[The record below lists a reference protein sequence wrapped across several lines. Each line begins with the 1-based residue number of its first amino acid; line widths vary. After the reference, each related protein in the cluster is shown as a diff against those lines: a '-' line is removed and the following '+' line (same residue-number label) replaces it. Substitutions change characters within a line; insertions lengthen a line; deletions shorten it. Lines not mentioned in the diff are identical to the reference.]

1 MTTFNNKIIQ
11 NLREIGALLKAQHA
25 NHFRCQA
32 YLNAAETIEK
42 SSIDLRL
49 LFEEQ
54 GIQGLIN
61 LPTIGEGIAHLIEE
75 FITTGRMSQ
84 LENLQGASDPVALFQ
99 LIPTVGKG
107 LAERIHDDLHIET
120 FASLENAVYTGKL
133 NKISGLGKKRQQA
146 IEDWLLINFTD
157 RNRKLRTYSNVLS
170 ENKEEPS
177 IELLLNLDTE
187 YRDKANAGELPLIA
201 PKRFNPENKAW
212 LPIWHTKKTD
222 WNFTVIYSNTL
233 RAHKL
238 NRIYDWVII
247 LFYDSHHQEGQ
258 YTVVTEVRG
267 NLERLRIVRGREDEC
282 RSYYNTLKQTV

>member
-1 MTTFNNKIIQ
+1 MSTFNNEIIK
-11 NLREIGALLKAQHA
+11 NLHEIAALLKAQHA

-32 YLNAAETIEK
+32 YLKAADTIEN
-42 SSIDLRL
+42 STIDLSV

-84 LENLQGASDPVALFQ
+84 LENLQGASDPVGLLQ

-107 LAERIHDDLHIET
+107 LAERLHDKLNIDT
-120 FASLENAVYTGKL
+120 FASLENAVHTGKL
-133 NKISGLGKKRQQA
+133 DRIKGLGKKRQLA
-146 IEDWLLINFTD
+146 IEDWLLMNFTE
-157 RNRKLRTYSNVLS
+157 RNRKLSTHSNTLS
-170 ENKEEPS
+170 GNKKEPS
-177 IELLLNLDTE
+177 VELLLNLDNE
-187 YRDKANAGELPLIA
+187 YRDKANAGKLPLIS

-212 LPIWHTKKTD
+212 LPIWHTKKDD

-247 LFYDSHHQEGQ
+247 FFYDSHHQEGHN
-258 YTVVTEVRG
+258 TVITEVRG
-267 NLERLRIVRGREDEC
+267 NLKRLRIVRGREEEC
-282 RSYYNTLKQTV
+282 RSYYSTLAQTV